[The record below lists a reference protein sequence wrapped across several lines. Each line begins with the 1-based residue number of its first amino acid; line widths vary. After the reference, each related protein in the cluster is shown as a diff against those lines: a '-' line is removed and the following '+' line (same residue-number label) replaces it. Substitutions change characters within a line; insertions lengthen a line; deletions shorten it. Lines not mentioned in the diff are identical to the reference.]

1 MESYDDFLIR
11 YFKTNT
17 QELNTYCVLVTTYN
31 TQLLEGSKLKIL
43 YDEDDDTR
51 DNEKGIDDTAN
62 ISSTIACNEA

>member
-1 MESYDDFLIR
+1 M
-11 YFKTNT
+11 
-17 QELNTYCVLVTTYN
+17 LNTYCVLATTYN